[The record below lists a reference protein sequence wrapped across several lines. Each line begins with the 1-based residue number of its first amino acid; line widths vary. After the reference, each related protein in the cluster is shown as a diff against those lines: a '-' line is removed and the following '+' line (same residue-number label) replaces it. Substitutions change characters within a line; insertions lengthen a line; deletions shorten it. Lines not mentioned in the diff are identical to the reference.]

1 MAEEKTV
8 VYECKKCG
16 TEITVN
22 GAGLKRAVPM
32 YCCGLPLDKKRTSDD
47 RADKKKAKGAVSQM
61 KSAANKAGKISK
73 DK

>member
-1 MAEEKTV
+1 
-8 VYECKKCG
+8 
-16 TEITVN
+16 
-22 GAGLKRAVPM
+22 M

-47 RADKKKAKGAVSQM
+47 KADKKKAKGAVSQM